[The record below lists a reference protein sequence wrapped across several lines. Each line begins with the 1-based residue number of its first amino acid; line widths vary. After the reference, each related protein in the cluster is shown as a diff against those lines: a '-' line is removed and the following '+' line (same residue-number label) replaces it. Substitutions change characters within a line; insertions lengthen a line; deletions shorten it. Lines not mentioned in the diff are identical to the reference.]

1 MRKMTYAC
9 VLVVLGFLVATQS
22 FASDL
27 EGKLG
32 KATGDHFALSSYY
45 DEHAQIA
52 KSKAEN
58 WDFAADYYQK
68 FPGEVSGKM
77 TAAEHIAHLRS
88 VAEDL
93 RKDEQHYRDMARKHR
108 KMTRVDVE

>member
-1 MRKMTYAC
+1 MLKVTWAF
-9 VLVVLGFLVATQS
+9 VFLVLGFLVATQS

-32 KATGDHFALSSYY
+32 KATGDHYAISSYY
-45 DEHAQIA
+45 DEQAQVA

-108 KMTRVDVE
+108 KMTRVDVD

>member
-1 MRKMTYAC
+1 MLKVTWAF
-9 VLVVLGFLVATQS
+9 VFLVLGFLVATQS

-32 KATGDHFALSSYY
+32 KATGDHYAISSYY
-45 DEHAQIA
+45 DEQAQVA

-88 VAEDL
+88 IGEDL
-93 RKDEQHYRDMARKHR
+93 RKDEQRYRDMAKKHR
-108 KMTRVDVE
+108 KMTRVDVD

>member
-1 MRKMTYAC
+1 MLKVTWAF
-9 VLVVLGFLVATQS
+9 VFLVLGFLVATQS

-32 KATGDHFALSSYY
+32 KATGDHYAISSYY
-45 DEHAQIA
+45 DEQAQVA

-68 FPGEVSGKM
+68 FPGEISGKM

-88 VAEDL
+88 IGEDL
-93 RKDEQHYRDMARKHR
+93 RKDEQHYRDMAKKHR
-108 KMTRVDVE
+108 KMTRVDVD

>member
-1 MRKMTYAC
+1 MLKVTWAF
-9 VLVVLGFLVATQS
+9 VFLVLGFLVATQS

-32 KATGDHFALSSYY
+32 KATGDHYAISSYY
-45 DEHAQIA
+45 DEQAQVA

-93 RKDEQHYRDMARKHR
+93 RKDEQHYRDMAKKHR
-108 KMTRVDVE
+108 KMTRVDVD